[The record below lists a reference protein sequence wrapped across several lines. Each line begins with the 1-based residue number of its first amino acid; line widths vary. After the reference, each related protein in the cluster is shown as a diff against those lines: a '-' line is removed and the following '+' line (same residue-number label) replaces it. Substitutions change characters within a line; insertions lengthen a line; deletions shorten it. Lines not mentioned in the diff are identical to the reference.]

1 MTPASMTAP
10 VLFLDMNAWVVIAR
24 GVKAG
29 AEEWIEAANTL
40 RLLTESDNL
49 AVPLIGAHSLELWH
63 RRGQDSREDVGRQ
76 MRDISAYKTFAPL
89 QAVQKLELD
98 AYLGRIRGRECRVAP
113 IDVLGVGANHAFD
126 SRFGRF
132 RFVASIAAAD
142 GSVPEGPAVPA
153 PDEFVEANLSGPGW
167 EWYQLVGEDEL
178 LDMPGLERTPEHRLG
193 NLSLGEERHIREL
206 VATQPW
212 ARQRLRDLVITREL
226 ERLTTEINQAC
237 WEHRI
242 DPHSLLLEN
251 PHATPPEAMRALVE
265 GMPSLDTLVTLRE
278 RKHRDLG
285 HRWDQHDRTDLH
297 ALAVAIPYSNI
308 VVTEK
313 RWAHMAVASGLAERY
328 GTEIYGLSDFRR
340 VVQGLTESLRD
351 GEAAER

>member
-1 MTPASMTAP
+1 MTPPPTTAP
-10 VLFLDMNAWVVIAR
+10 VLFLDMNAWVAIAR
-24 GVKAG
+24 GVKSG
-29 AEEWIEAANTL
+29 AEEWIEAAHSL
-40 RLLTESDNL
+40 RRLTESDNL
-49 AVPLIGAHSLELWH
+49 AVPLIGAHYLELWH
-63 RRGQDSREDVGRQ
+63 RRGQESREDVGRQ

-89 QAVQKLELD
+89 LAVQKLELD
-98 AYLGRIRGRECRVAP
+98 AYLGRIRGRESRVAP

-153 PDEFVEANLSGPGW
+153 PDELAKADLSGPAW

-193 NLSLGEERHIREL
+193 TLSLDEEQHIRDL
-206 VATQPW
+206 LTSQPW
-212 ARQRLRDLVITREL
+212 ARQRLRDLIITREV
-226 ERLTTEINQAC
+226 ERLTTAIHQAC

-242 DPHSLLLEN
+242 DPRSLLFEN
-251 PHATPPEAMRALVE
+251 PNATPPQAMQALVN

-278 RKHRDLG
+278 RKHQDLG

-297 ALAVAIPYSNI
+297 ALAVAIPYSKI
-308 VVTEK
+308 VITEK
-313 RWAHMAVASGLAERY
+313 RWAHMARASGLAERY
-328 GTEIYGLSDFRR
+328 DTEIYGLSDLRR
-340 VVQGLTESLRD
+340 VVQGLTELT
-351 GEAAER
+351 A